1 MLNQQQAQKPPQM
14 HQQPQLMSQSQS
26 PQQQP
31 PPELPPNVAAVAHST
46 PPKQS
51 PTKVHFAVPN
61 VPAPSVTQFE
71 AAARKLTAE
80 AMQELQHR
88 SAAEASRLQQHIKDE
103 PKDDA
108 LMSPPPAPG
117 APSGA
122 ARSGAVASHHATLA
136 DQQPQHHHH
145 PTTKADH
152 PPIDNTKPTIIIHQ
166 LVANAD
172 NRNVVGKLSYH
183 DDILYLLDASHAT
196 IGRNS
201 STSTVNFH
209 VGRSSFISRTHF
221 QVLHDPNNQEFYIV
235 VVSKNGIFVDESFNR
250 RNTTP
255 ERLPTVC
262 SFRFPSTDIRIEFE
276 SFLDKPEKKF
286 LVPSGGVSN
295 IQSLQAEHQ
304 ALIVATGSAG
314 GGGGTA
320 SNGGQLKIKIPKHEK
335 KSPQLSPTG
344 TISAANSCPTSPR
357 QSYRDYQLAVG
368 YPAGTSLSAP
378 GPSTNSFAN
387 NGYAQQQDPLLGPP
401 AVPAAPAGS
410 GGPAAA
416 ANEYE
421 KPLYS
426 YAQLIVQSISA
437 SPEKQLTLS
446 GIYSFITK
454 HYPYY
459 RKEANKGWQ
468 NSIRHNLSLNRYFL
482 KVSCYRRRSNL
493 TQSTNI
499 F

>member
-1 MLNQQQAQKPPQM
+1 MLNQPQPKPPQM
-14 HQQPQLMSQSQS
+14 QQQSQPTQPP
-26 PQQQP
+26 PQSQIQQQQSQQP
-31 PPELPPNVAAVAHST
+31 PAHSAP
-46 PPKQS
+46 PPKS
-51 PTKVHFAVPN
+51 SIKTLFAVPDI
-61 VPAPSVTQFE
+61 PAPSAAQIE
-71 AAARKLTAE
+71 AANRKITAE

-88 SAAEASRLQQHIKDE
+88 PAAEPSRPQTTTIKE
-103 PKDDA
+103 EVNNDDQ
-108 LMSPPPAPG
+108 LMSPPLTTVSA
-117 APSGA
+117 SRA
-122 ARSGAVASHHATLA
+122 AAAALQTQSTGEQSIKTE
-136 DQQPQHHHH
+136 
-145 PTTKADH
+145 TF
-152 PPIDNTKPTIIIHQ
+152 PIDNTKPTIIINQ
-166 LVANAD
+166 IIATPE

-183 DDILYLLDASHAT
+183 DDILYLLESESAT

-221 QVLHDPNNQEFYIV
+221 QVLHDPNNQEFYVV

-255 ERLPTVC
+255 ERLPPVC
-262 SFRFPSTDIRIEFE
+262 SFRFPSTDIRIDFE
-276 SFLDKPEKKF
+276 SFLDQPEKKF
-286 LVPSGGVSN
+286 ILTSGGLAS
-295 IQSLQAEHQ
+295 IQSIQAEHQ
-304 ALIVATGSAG
+304 ALMASTAAG
-314 GGGGTA
+314 N
-320 SNGGQLKIKIPKHEK
+320 SNGAPLKIRIPKSEK

-357 QSYRDYQLAVG
+357 QSYREYH
-368 YPAGTSLSAP
+368 SSAYSGGSGSSVA
-378 GPSTNSFAN
+378 GPSGYSN
-387 NGYAQQQDPLLGPP
+387 NGYAQQQEPLGPP
-401 AVPAAPAGS
+401 ASGGLLVAPAPP
-410 GGPAAA
+410 GGA

-482 KVSCYRRRSNL
+482 KVR
-493 TQSTNI
+493 
-499 F
+499 